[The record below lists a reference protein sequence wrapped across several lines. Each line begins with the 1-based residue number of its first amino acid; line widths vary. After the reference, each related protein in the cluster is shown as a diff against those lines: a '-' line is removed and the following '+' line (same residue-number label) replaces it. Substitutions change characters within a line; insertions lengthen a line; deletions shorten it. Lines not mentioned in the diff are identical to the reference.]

1 MATIPFLAS
10 NCFLEER
17 KSEYEKEN
25 KNSNGRYYGDCL

>member
-25 KNSNGRYYGDCL
+25 KDSNGCDYGNCF